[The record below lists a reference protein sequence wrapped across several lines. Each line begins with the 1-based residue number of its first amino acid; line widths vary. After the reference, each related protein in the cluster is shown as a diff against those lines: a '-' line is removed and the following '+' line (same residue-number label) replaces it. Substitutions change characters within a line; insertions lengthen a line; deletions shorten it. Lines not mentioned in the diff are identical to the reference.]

1 MYLSSTDG
9 KSFTSLMQSWAAE
22 YKNIKDLAPP
32 RPFHNRLVL
41 QPSTIEAS
49 LLALERRE
57 TNPFLSSKATVVDGK
72 QESSLVATDNVE
84 VDVTAALKH
93 MEVEEVEDMPG
104 CVSSPVPKPSFI
116 SAVGGVMKLMRSFR
130 SERQL
135 FPKLVTTYEHHNK
148 TLFSECF

>member
-1 MYLSSTDG
+1 
-9 KSFTSLMQSWAAE
+9 MQSWAAE
-22 YKNIKDLAPP
+22 YKNIKDVATPK
-32 RPFHNRLVL
+32 PFHNRLVL

-57 TNPFLSSKATVVDGK
+57 TNPFLSNKKTVVDGR
-72 QESSLVATDNVE
+72 QESSLIATNDVE
-84 VDVTAALKH
+84 VDVTAALKD

-104 CVSSPVPKPSFI
+104 CVTSPVPTPSFI

-135 FPKLVTTYEHHNK
+135 FPKLVITYKHQNK
-148 TLFSECF
+148 HSFLEYF